1 MLFQR
6 VRAHTH
12 PNRLQGNHRN
22 IHHDN
27 PPGNRASL
35 PGDRRELRHSQ
46 VRSHAIQGLLI
57 DPKPQGQVDIRHGQ
71 HPVQV
76 QSPRRLQE

>member
-27 PPGNRASL
+27 PPGNRAIL